1 MSQQETVAAR
11 REKILAGH
19 PRLPKEVAALRRD
32 SVTDLPR
39 LLKQS
44 QTALKDKG
52 CSVYM
57 AANKK
62 DAQSTI
68 RDLLVGQN
76 QVVRTYSNALR
87 EISFDHVLHQMR
99 IKIRKSLLSEIL
111 GDYLDCAS
119 PGHPFLFRTDQD
131 RDKVIEA
138 LQKFVDAGDVVS
150 PEQLN
155 KAAHQKIK
163 NNILQCEF
171 GVTGVNGIAAENG
184 TLVIIED
191 EGNIRAVSNLPYRH
205 LAVAGIEK
213 IVATVE
219 ASLKI
224 QECQSIYGLGSRSP
238 TYYSLISGP
247 SRTGDIEFRITYG
260 MHGPKEVHVI
270 LLDNGRLSLVEQGF
284 GELLRCIDCG
294 ACYQSMASLST
305 KNGWSGIARTPK
317 GIALGIIQGA
327 LPVPKADQAVAEFDC
342 PVNITG
348 ARLGPIFKQIDPVT
362 DIG

>member
-1 MSQQETVAAR
+1 MKR
-11 REKILAGH
+11 RKHILAGH
-19 PRLPKEVAALRRD
+19 PYLPQDVAALRRN
-32 SVTDLPR
+32 SIANVTE
-39 LLKQS
+39 LLKES
-44 QTALKDKG
+44 QESLKDKG
-52 CSVYM
+52 CSVYI
-57 AANKK
+57 AEKK
-62 DAQSTI
+62 EDAQNTL

-87 EISFDHVLHQMR
+87 EIDFDQVLHQMR
-99 IKIRKSLLSEIL
+99 INVHKSLLGEIL
-111 GDYLDCAS
+111 GDILGEAS
-119 PGHPFLFRTDQD
+119 PGHPFLTFMDQD
-131 RDKVIEA
+131 QDTIIRA
-138 LQKFVDAGDVVS
+138 LQKFLKTEDSAS
-150 PEQLN
+150 PEVLIR
-155 KAAHQKIK
+155 AAHQKIK
-163 NNILQCEF
+163 DNILQCEF

-205 LAVAGIEK
+205 LVVAGIEK

-224 QECQSIYGLGSRSP
+224 QECQSIYGLGRRSP

-247 SRTGDIEFRITYG
+247 SRTGDIEFRITFG

-270 LLDNGRLSLVEQGF
+270 LLDNGRLSLAKQGF

-305 KNGWSGIARTPK
+305 KNGWSGIAYTPK

-327 LPVPKADQAVAEFDC
+327 LPAPKADQTVAEFDC

-348 ARLGPIFKQIDPVT
+348 ARLGPIFKQIEPVT
-362 DIG
+362 DTG